1 MRVPAV
7 LLALATIA
15 AAPRG
20 AQPPDVRVHI
30 DAYVKALSSGSAEQF
45 EAMAKEH
52 FTAELFAR
60 NASQREPM
68 LARVHADFGVLEI
81 VRATMRSP
89 THAELEMHSATNSVP
104 LTIALDFEAQP
115 PYRITQVALRAGGP
129 AGGRGDPPP
138 AAPIAPRMSTA
149 ELSSALDGY
158 LAKAATA
165 GDFAGVVLVAKDGTS
180 LFEQAY
186 GIADRERQTPMS
198 ADLRFNY
205 ASIGK
210 AFTKTAIGQLLATG
224 QLKLTDTIGALLPDY
239 PNAEAKPATVEQLL
253 GFHVGVADFF
263 GPDFEKADK
272 NRFQSNHD
280 YYAFVAPR
288 PLTFAPGART
298 EYCNGCFI
306 VLGEI
311 VARVSG
317 LPYER
322 YIQER
327 VFAPA
332 GMKTAGFLAD
342 GDPEVA
348 PAYTRPSPSAPWASA
363 DTAHGHRGS
372 AAGGSYGTVRDL
384 LAFDNAI
391 RTHALLDVKMTAWFF
406 DNPADADSPRAMDPY
421 GIAGGAPGANSSL
434 ESNGLWTVITLG
446 NLDPPNAVRVGTAL
460 AEALYRN

>member
-1 MRVPAV
+1 M
-7 LLALATIA
+7 A
-15 AAPRG
+15 A
-20 AQPPDVRVHI
+20 
-30 DAYVKALSSGSAEQF
+30 
-45 EAMAKEH
+45 
-52 FTAELFAR
+52 
-60 NASQREPM
+60 
-68 LARVHADFGVLEI
+68 
-81 VRATMRSP
+81 
-89 THAELEMHSATNSVP
+89 
-104 LTIALDFEAQP
+104 
-115 PYRITQVALRAGGP
+115 
-129 AGGRGDPPP
+129 
-138 AAPIAPRMSTA
+138 
-149 ELSSALDGY
+149 
-158 LAKAATA
+158 
-165 GDFAGVVLVAKDGTS
+165 
-180 LFEQAY
+180 
-186 GIADRERQTPMS
+186 
-198 ADLRFNY
+198 
-205 ASIGK
+205 GK
-210 AFTKTAIGQLLATG
+210 
-224 QLKLTDTIGALLPDY
+224 LKLTDTIGALLPDY

-288 PLTFAPGART
+288 PLTFAPGVRT

-332 GMKTAGFLAD
+332 GMKTAGFLAY

-391 RTHALLDVKMTAWFF
+391 RTHALLDAKMTAWFF
-406 DNPADADSPRAMDPY
+406 DNPADADSPACHGSLRHRRRRA
-421 GIAGGAPGANSSL
+421 GRQLLAGVERRVDRGHARQPRPAKCRSRRHRDRRGVVRKSI
-434 ESNGLWTVITLG
+434 GLHC
-446 NLDPPNAVRVGTAL
+446 RGTAAAPLL
-460 AEALYRN
+460 ACAGSDERGDDARRRFDCARC